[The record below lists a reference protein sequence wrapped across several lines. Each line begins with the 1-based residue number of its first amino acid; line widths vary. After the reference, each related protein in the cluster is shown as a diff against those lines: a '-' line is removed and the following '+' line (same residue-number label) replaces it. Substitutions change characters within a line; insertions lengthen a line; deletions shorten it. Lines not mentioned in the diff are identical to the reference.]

1 VPIIVLRSCQE
12 DIFNG
17 EFNSALL
24 EYDKESKYYK
34 AVEILQDISTKYIY
48 QNKDVQQ
55 LELQGYSIVN
65 GLLNIYKP
73 LLELT
78 CKNFTKL
85 LQDEKIDCFIAMR
98 LIKRISSKQ
107 IVAYQNDVKKLDV
120 DDVESYKIFEFYYRV
135 RLIIDFVSG
144 MTDDFALHEYQIL
157 TAMK

>member
-1 VPIIVLRSCQE
+1 M
-12 DIFNG
+12 
-17 EFNSALL
+17 
-24 EYDKESKYYK
+24 
-34 AVEILQDISTKYIY
+34 
-48 QNKDVQQ
+48 QQ